1 MAELKKLKEY
11 EEALLASITENNPA
25 GEFLYYD
32 EVYQKI
38 QEHARADDTLPKGVW
53 SFEEKLS
60 DWKKVQA
67 LCIDVLTKRSK
78 DVQIVSWLTQSLM
91 QQHHLQGLYE
101 GLETLRRLCM
111 SFWRTIHPLIEDGDE
126 GFRCSALVWLNEKV
140 APKIRSLPL
149 FYSTQTMEYSLPI
162 YYYNMTQINHGKGQ
176 EAKASMAQKWKD
188 GAIAAPNDDITVAD
202 ELTHAIENTL
212 HSFSD
217 WLDTK
222 LSHERISFHNFYA
235 EMENIRDGLAY
246 MKSIR
251 QKAQEKKAQEAEK
264 TLEEKA
270 EELPKPRPDPEPENT
285 APQAAPEE
293 KEPEPQVAPQLE
305 PEPAQTTPVSVPE
318 PAPITLSTIPLT
330 RTEVYGQ
337 LRKLVNTLHK
347 VDPQSP
353 ISMLLSK
360 ILEYEGLSFHEMIA
374 KYDKK
379 GALRRVQELLDQDL
393 GQK

>member
-1 MAELKKLKEY
+1 MAELKQLKDY
-11 EEALLASITENNPA
+11 EEALLASITENNPS

-32 EVYQKI
+32 EIYQKI

-60 DWKKVQA
+60 DWKKVHV
-67 LCIDVLTKRSK
+67 LCLDVLTKRSK
-78 DVQIVSWLTQSLM
+78 DVQVASWLTQSLM
-91 QQHHLQGLYE
+91 HQHHLQGLYE

-111 SFWRTIHPLIEDGDE
+111 SFWRTIHPLMEDGDE
-126 GFRCSALVWLNEKV
+126 EFRCSALVWLNAKL
-140 APKIRSLPL
+140 APKIRALPL
-149 FYSTQTMEYSLPI
+149 FYSIQTMEYTLPI

-176 EAKASMAQKWKD
+176 ETKASMAQQWKD
-188 GAIAAPNDDITVAD
+188 GALAAPGDDIAVAE
-202 ELTHAIENTL
+202 ELTHAIDNTL

-222 LSHERISFHNFYA
+222 LSQEKISFHQFHA

-246 MKSIR
+246 MKVIR
-251 QKAQEKKAQEAEK
+251 QQAQEKKSKESEK

-270 EELPKPRPDPEPENT
+270 EELPKPRP
-285 APQAAPEE
+285 APEE
-293 KEPEPQVAPQLE
+293 PPLPPQPEETPEEPATPQLQPEPVS
-305 PEPAQTTPVSVPE
+305 TPVPVPE
-318 PAPITLSTIPLT
+318 PTVTPAAIPLT

-337 LRKLVNTLHK
+337 LHKLVNTLQS

-353 ISMLLSK
+353 IAMLLSK
-360 ILEYEGLSFHEMIA
+360 ILAYEGLSFHEMIA

-379 GALRRVQELLDQDL
+379 GTLRRVQELLDQD
-393 GQK
+393 QEKK